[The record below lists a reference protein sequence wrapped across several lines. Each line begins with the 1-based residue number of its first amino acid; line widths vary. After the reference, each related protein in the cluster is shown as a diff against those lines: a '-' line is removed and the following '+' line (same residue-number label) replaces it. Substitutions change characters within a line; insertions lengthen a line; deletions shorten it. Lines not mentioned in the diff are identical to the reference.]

1 MLIVLALLVL
11 AVVFITLC
19 LSGAVNEFSN
29 TGMICQLLATT
40 FAVLL
45 IIALVCIVCINVQA
59 PSDKLALEAERE
71 IIEYQIEEYG
81 TTSAVNV
88 NELLYT
94 QIRDY
99 NEKIVVNQYFRNN
112 PWTSWFT
119 PSFYLDMKIIDY
131 K

>member
-1 MLIVLALLVL
+1 MLIIFALLVL
-11 AVVFITLC
+11 TIIFITLA
-19 LSGAVNEFSN
+19 LSNAFSVFS
-29 TGMICQLLATT
+29 TWETICQLLAIT
-40 FAVLL
+40 FAVCL
-45 IIALVCIVCINVQA
+45 IIALASIVCINVQA

-71 IIEYQIEEYG
+71 IIEYQIDAYG

-99 NEKIVVNQYFRNN
+99 NEKIIVNQYFRKN
-112 PWTSWFT
+112 PWTSWFV
-119 PSFYLDMKIIDY
+119 PSFYEGMETIDY